1 MTSTTRKA
9 GSSAGSSPPSGA
21 GSIELV
27 ENARAHPFLKWAGG
41 KRMLVAEIAGLFPE
55 AFGSYWEPFLGG
67 GAVFFALESRIRR
80 AYLSDINLDLMLT
93 YRMISTKPEQ
103 VIDVLQEHAKK
114 HSKKHYMEIRKKQH
128 EIQDPVLLAAQFI
141 YLNRTCFN
149 GLYRVN
155 KQGRFNVPMGDYEN
169 PTICDVSNL
178 LAASEVLT
186 KAVLKAQTFESI
198 EPASGDLVYCDPP
211 YDKAFASYT
220 WEGFDNKDQK
230 SLRDICV
237 EWRDAG
243 VHIVVSNSNT
253 PFIRRIY
260 KGFTLHRVE
269 SYRHINCN
277 KDGRGKVTELLI
289 TN

>member
-1 MTSTTRKA
+1 
-9 GSSAGSSPPSGA
+9 
-21 GSIELV
+21 
-27 ENARAHPFLKWAGG
+27 
-41 KRMLVAEIAGLFPE
+41 MLVAEIAGLFPE
-55 AFGSYWEPFLGG
+55 SFGSYWEPFLGG
-67 GAVFFALESRIRR
+67 GAVFFALESYIRQ
-80 AYLSDINLDLMLT
+80 AYLSDINHDLMLT
-93 YRMISTKPEQ
+93 YQMISTKPKQ

-114 HSKKHYMEIRKKQH
+114 HNKEHYMEIRKKQH
-128 EIQDPVLLAAQFI
+128 AIQDPVLLAARFI

-155 KQGRFNVPMGDYEN
+155 KQGRFNVPMGDYQN
-169 PTICDVSNL
+169 PTICDESNL

-186 KAVLKAQTFESI
+186 KAALSTRTFESI

-211 YDKAFASYT
+211 YDKAFANYT
-220 WEGFDNKDQK
+220 WAGFNNDDQK
-230 SLRDICV
+230 RLRDICV
-237 EWRDAG
+237 SWRDAG

-253 PFIRRIY
+253 PFIRKIY

-269 SYRHINCN
+269 SYRHINCK